1 MYYWKEEKKEEKKIP
16 FPVTESVLTD
26 VSLPIDKVSGDD
38 E

>member
-1 MYYWKEEKKEEKKIP
+1 MYSWKEEKEKEKNIP

-26 VSLPIDKVSGDD
+26 VVLSIDEESGDD